1 MKIEYLLL
9 GMLIM
14 SLMTYVIRVTPMLV
28 FRNKITNR
36 WVKSF
41 LYYVPYAVLSAMTF
55 PAVFYCTSSVGSAA
69 VGCVVAIGLAYFR
82 RSLLT
87 VAAGAAVAVY
97 ISAMV
102 GL

>member
-14 SLMTYVIRVTPMLV
+14 SLMTYAIRVTPMLV
-28 FRNKITNR
+28 FRKKITNR

-55 PAVFYCTSSVGSAA
+55 PAVFYCTSSQGSAS
-69 VGCVVAIGLAYFR
+69 VGCIVAIVLAYFR

-87 VAAGAAVAVY
+87 VAVGAAVAVY
-97 ISAMV
+97 ISAMM
-102 GL
+102 GM